1 MARKDGTPAM
11 RARTE
16 YAYSTEVYG
25 TLQRMLAKLL
35 EAMPEKPLH
44 YMPADEEA
52 EEVEAAPAKIEG
64 KNIIFVLGGPGSGKG
79 TQCERIVADFGF
91 DHFSAGD
98 LLRAEVTSGSE
109 VGIMCANL
117 MKEGK
122 LVPASVTMGLL
133 RKSIEAS
140 TASAILVDGF
150 PRALDQSTVFEKTI
164 CDSKFTLYFDC
175 PEETMTERLLK
186 RAETSG
192 RADDNT
198 ETIKKRF
205 GTFQLVSLPVVEH
218 YEKQNKVHKISS
230 VPAPD
235 DVYADVKEVLVGA
248 GFAPK
253 PSPGHS
259 TLNKDFMDEA
269 EAAEGAAEA
278 VSAQEEAADP
288 AAEPAAET
296 GAEAPAEEAAPAE
309 VEVAAAPAEAEA
321 EPAPAE
327 EAAPD
332 AVEPAVEEAAPE
344 PEAGT
349 PEPDAAAEEA
359 PAPEAAAAPTEPV
372 AEAEAEAA
380 PSEVE
385 AEAVPAEAAVE

>member
-44 YMPADEEA
+44 YMVDFLSEEIKRAERVAAPAPAPAPEPEPAAPPASAAPEPADEEA

-164 CDSKFTLYFDC
+164 CESKVCAHAGACAFENSF
-175 PEETMTERLLK
+175 
-186 RAETSG
+186 RARSKAPT
-192 RADDNT
+192 
-198 ETIKKRF
+198 
-205 GTFQLVSLPVVEH
+205 VVCR
-218 YEKQNKVHKISS
+218 SCACS
-230 VPAPD
+230 
-235 DVYADVKEVLVGA
+235 
-248 GFAPK
+248 
-253 PSPGHS
+253 
-259 TLNKDFMDEA
+259 
-269 EAAEGAAEA
+269 
-278 VSAQEEAADP
+278 
-288 AAEPAAET
+288 
-296 GAEAPAEEAAPAE
+296 APACSCGSILTSSLCAQTNACVCVCARERASGSSPSISIAPRR
-309 VEVAAAPAEAEA
+309 P
-321 EPAPAE
+321 
-327 EAAPD
+327 
-332 AVEPAVEEAAPE
+332 
-344 PEAGT
+344 
-349 PEPDAAAEEA
+349 
-359 PAPEAAAAPTEPV
+359 
-372 AEAEAEAA
+372 
-380 PSEVE
+380 
-385 AEAVPAEAAVE
+385 